1 MNQQPE
7 LPTMKPVIGSLS
19 HMTKIIIPLSMVN
32 IIKRFSRSIQVLA
45 LIFVC
50 GSVAAADVPNF
61 DKPISMAAREQ
72 SVPNFFAEL
81 FGHLGVPVKVDPN
94 IAGSVNGDFQ
104 GTAREIYRDVEKAF
118 QLTMYFDSSKVYIYS
133 SDQMSRKIIPMS
145 ENLGKMVI
153 RNAKQM
159 HAGDSLNKAVWS
171 DMGLVVTG
179 TDRYRNQIESYTQ
192 AIRNRTVAPN
202 KVTSAPV
209 PIEIIKVFKL
219 KYAWA
224 DDTTVVS
231 GGQELLVRG
240 VATLL
245 RTVVESGMV
254 GVERNVGTQRS
265 RLPRTEKSLR
275 GEGLQSVGRAS
286 TDRSQ
291 SSNESSDNATVSSR
305 SGSANQTSE
314 TMGNTRIV
322 ADPLNNAV
330 IIRDRSDRMQNYQD
344 LIDALD
350 VEPKM
355 VEIEATI
362 IDMDTDRLRSL
373 GIDWRVQGDGA
384 DLLFGSAAATNN
396 LLTNNPSAISDG
408 LTGFT
413 QNVLNSKT
421 QFLSRIRALEQQNAA
436 RIVSKPH
443 VMTLANVEALLD
455 TTSTFFIRVAGRE
468 EVDLFNVSVGTTMRV
483 TPHVFEQGGRSQIKL
498 KIDIVDG
505 NQALQ
510 KVDGIPVI
518 DESTINTQAIIN
530 AGQSLL
536 IGGLV
541 REFKST
547 GVTKVP
553 LLGNIPGIGA
563 LFRNTSKITSRVER
577 MFLITPRLNNQVVSG
592 KRYSVPILKGTEA
605 QILESGPSRLEPT
618 LAGLASRDT
627 AFPLQ
632 QPLPKGNANVGLT
645 VPNQPLPDSS
655 DYPEPDFGNSAEKQ
669 GLGKVEMASVRG
681 RMLNQNTEVHVEP
694 IPQTRPSKPQTLP
707 LPMLVA
713 EPPVKPQ
720 KHQAIEQNAPS
731 RQPRVEPVWQS
742 VQRVGPEF
750 PSSLGGVTEVAVEN
764 EQGFI
769 GIAKKRQATPKPLLR
784 KDSDDGWEALPPTLM
799 RKASSTP
806 VMPRQIMSSNDLD
819 WAEIK

>member
-1 MNQQPE
+1 MNQQLE
-7 LPTMKPVIGSLS
+7 QSTMKPVFRSLS
-19 HMTKIIIPLSMVN
+19 YMIKTIIPLSVAHAVKC
-32 IIKRFSRSIQVLA
+32 IFRSIQVLA

-50 GSVAAADVPNF
+50 GSVSAADVPNF

-81 FGHLGVPVKVDPN
+81 FGHLGIPVKVDPS
-94 IAGSVNGDFQ
+94 IAGTVNGDFQ

-159 HAGDSLNKAVWS
+159 HAGDSLNKAIWS

-202 KVTSAPV
+202 KVASAPV
-209 PIEIIKVFKL
+209 PTEIIKVFKL

-254 GVERNVGTQRS
+254 GVERNPAAQRS
-265 RLPRTEKSLR
+265 RLPRTQKSLR

-286 TDRSQ
+286 TDESQ
-291 SSNESSDNATVSSR
+291 SNNESSDNTVVSSR
-305 SGSANQTSE
+305 SGYANQTSE

-330 IIRDRSDRMQNYQD
+330 IIRDRSDRMQNYQE
-344 LIDALD
+344 LINALD

-384 DLLFGSAAATNN
+384 ELLFGSAAATNN
-396 LLTNNPSAISDG
+396 LLTNNPAAISDG

-413 QNVLNSKT
+413 QNVLNSKAK
-421 QFLSRIRALEQQNAA
+421 FLSRIRALEQQKAA

-505 NQALQ
+505 NQASQ
-510 KVDGIPVI
+510 QVDGIPVI

-553 LLGNIPGIGA
+553 VLGNIPGIGA
-563 LFRNTSKITSRVER
+563 LFRNTSKNTSRVER
-577 MFLITPRLNNQVVSG
+577 MFLITPRLNNQVTSG

-605 QILESGPSRLEPT
+605 QIIESGPSRLEPT
-618 LAGLASRDT
+618 LAGLASRDS

-632 QPLPKGNANVGLT
+632 QPLPIGNANVGLT
-645 VPNQPLPDSS
+645 VPNQPLPASS
-655 DYPEPDFGNSAEKQ
+655 DYPEPDFGNSTQRQ

-681 RMLNQNTEVHVEP
+681 RMLNQSSEARVEP
-694 IPQTRPSKPQTLP
+694 IPRTGASSQQALSVPI
-707 LPMLVA
+707 LVA
-713 EPPVKPQ
+713 EPPVRPKT
-720 KHQAIEQNAPS
+720 HQAIEQNAPS
-731 RQPRVEPVWQS
+731 RQPQTEAVWQS
-742 VQRVGPEF
+742 VQRENPDS
-750 PSSLGGVTEVAVEN
+750 PSSLSSVADVAVEQ
-764 EQGFI
+764 EPEFTSI
-769 GIAKKRQATPKPLLR
+769 GQAAPKPLLN
-784 KDSDDGWEALPPTLM
+784 KDSDNGWEALTSTGM
-799 RKASSTP
+799 RNASSKSVAPQKT
-806 VMPRQIMSSNDLD
+806 ISSNDLD
-819 WAEIK
+819 WAEVK